1 MKLLLLTAFATLVLT
16 AHPSVYAAQSDPKL
30 SLSIELKEGDT
41 VVAKPRLIVIAG
53 ERASVEVGGKGAT
66 GNAEPLD
73 KRQWR
78 VEVTPVL
85 EGTDQVSTKINF
97 KTIWVAAD
105 GVKRDRSMNMK
116 TVQKLGEAMLLV
128 IPANDVDP
136 ALSLTIKTDIVPL

>member
-1 MKLLLLTAFATLVLT
+1 MKLLLLTALVTVVLT
-16 AHPSVYAAQSDPKL
+16 AHPSVYAAQSDTKL

-41 VVAKPRLIVIAG
+41 VIAKPRLIVIAG
-53 ERASVEVGGKGAT
+53 ERASVEVGGKGAS
-66 GNAEPLD
+66 GNAEPVD
-73 KRQWR
+73 GRQWW

-97 KTIWVAAD
+97 KSIGVAAD
-105 GVKRDRSMNMK
+105 GIKRGRSMITK

-128 IPANDVDP
+128 MPADDVDP